1 MNEDK
6 FHDECGVVG
15 IYGAENAAALSYFA
29 LTSLQHRGQESAGIA
44 VCDSS
49 GAGDNGTAE
58 NKARIKLHK
67 GIGLVNDVFDKN
79 NFEKLSGNI
88 AVAHVR
94 YATAGGRT
102 IDNAQPF
109 VNSFKNGSIALAH
122 NGQLVNHT
130 KIRELLEDNGSTF
143 LSSSDSEVILKL
155 IVRKYIE
162 NGGHLGTPNLNEGD
176 EKAKQKRFVD
186 AVVQAVKLIKG
197 SFALCIMTENMLIGV
212 RDPNGIRP
220 LCIGTIG
227 KASQGD
233 FKGESEVAP
242 LGEGVDRNE
251 VRAQGKTF
259 RHTSFILASESCAID
274 AVNGSFL
281 RDVEPGELVVIS
293 KDGLVS
299 YKYANERKLTCI
311 FEYVYFARPDSVID
325 GISVQEARYKM
336 GQVLAHENAVD
347 ADIVI
352 GVPDSGLGAAMGYA
366 RESGIPYG
374 MGIIKNKYIGRT
386 FIAPTQ
392 AERENMVF
400 VKLNAIRSDLEGKR
414 VVVIDDSIVRGTT
427 SRRLVQIL
435 RRAGAK
441 EVHFRVSSPP
451 VKFPCY
457 LGIDTPSK
465 SELISSTHE
474 LEEIR
479 REIGADSLAFI
490 SLGGMIKALSGKE
503 IVARKNVAGA
513 CACPCENTGATHEG
527 MSGSAIDGAFCKGC
541 FSGIYPV

>member
-1 MNEDK
+1 MIEDK

-15 IYGAENAAALSYFA
+15 IFGAENAAALSYFA

-44 VCDSS
+44 VSD
-49 GAGDNGTAE
+49 G
-58 NKARIKLHK
+58 KKIKLHK
-67 GIGLVNDVFDKN
+67 DIGLVSDVFEQGH
-79 NFEKLSGNI
+79 FETLGGSI
-88 AVAHVR
+88 AVGHVR

-109 VNSFKNGSIALAH
+109 MNSFKNGSIALAH

-130 KIRELLEDNGSTF
+130 KMREMLEDYGSTF
-143 LSSSDSEVILKL
+143 SSSSDSEVILKL
-155 IVRKYIE
+155 IVRKYVE
-162 NGGHLGTPNLNEGD
+162 NGGKLGSPETSEDCEEEN
-176 EKAKQKRFVD
+176 QKRFID
-186 AVVQAVKLIKG
+186 AVIQTAKLIKG
-197 SFALCIMTENMLIGV
+197 SFALTIMTENMLIGV

-220 LCIGTIG
+220 LCIGELDGGVAGETPARRGGEQRSANQG
-227 KASQGD
+227 KAFPSYII
-233 FKGESEVAP
+233 
-242 LGEGVDRNE
+242 
-251 VRAQGKTF
+251 T
-259 RHTSFILASESCAID
+259 SESCAID
-274 AVNGSFL
+274 SVNGRFL
-281 RDVEPGELVVIS
+281 RDVEPGELVVINRNGMRS
-293 KDGLVS
+293 I
-299 YKYANERKLTCI
+299 KYACEKKRTCI
-311 FEYVYFARPDSVID
+311 FEYVYFARPDSAID
-325 GISVQEARYKM
+325 GISVQEARYRM
-336 GQVLAHENAVD
+336 GEVLARESAVE

-374 MGIIKNKYIGRT
+374 MGIVKNKYIGRT

-414 VVVIDDSIVRGTT
+414 VIVIDDSIVRGTT

-451 VKFPCY
+451 VKFPCH

-465 SELISSTHE
+465 GELISSTHE

-479 REIGADSLAFI
+479 QEIGADSLAFI
-490 SLGGMIKALSGKE
+490 SLTGMLEALG
-503 IVARKNVAGA
+503 N
-513 CACPCENTGATHEG
+513 CAAEG
-527 MSGSAIDGAFCKGC
+527 ECAFCEGC
-541 FSGIYPV
+541 FNGEYPA

>member
-1 MNEDK
+1 MCEDK

-15 IYGAENAAALSYFA
+15 IFGAENSAGLTYYA

-44 VCDSS
+44 VSD
-49 GAGDNGTAE
+49 GT
-58 NKARIKLHK
+58 RIKLHK
-67 GIGLVNDVFDKN
+67 SIGLVSDVFEQGH
-79 NFEKLSGNI
+79 FEKLNGNI
-88 AVAHVR
+88 SVGHVR

-102 IDNAQPF
+102 IENAQPF
-109 VNSFKNGSIALAH
+109 LNSFKNGSIALAH
-122 NGQLVNHT
+122 NGQLVNHA
-130 KIRELLEDNGSTF
+130 KMREMLEDYGSTF
-143 LSSSDSEVILKL
+143 SSTSDSEVILKL

-162 NGGHLGTPNLNEGD
+162 NGGHLGTTDTNEA
-176 EKAKQKRFVD
+176 ETQRRFIE
-186 AVVQAVKLIKG
+186 AVKQTVLQIKG
-197 SFALCIMTENMLIGV
+197 SFALTIMTENLLIGV

-220 LCIGTIG
+220 LCVGEIDCRVKPDNDKTIKPDNDISVIPG
-227 KASQGD
+227 LDPGIS
-233 FKGESEVAP
+233 SY
-242 LGEGVDRNE
+242 
-251 VRAQGKTF
+251 
-259 RHTSFILASESCAID
+259 ILASESCAID
-274 AVNGSFL
+274 AVNGQFI
-281 RDVEPGELVVIS
+281 RDVEPGEMVIINR
-293 KDGLVS
+293 DGLRS
-299 YKYANERKLTCI
+299 IKYIREKKRACI

-336 GQVLAHENAVD
+336 GEVLAQESPVD
-347 ADIVI
+347 ADVVI

-366 RESGIPYG
+366 RESGVPYG

-414 VVVIDDSIVRGTT
+414 VIVIDDSIVRGTT

-465 SELISSTHE
+465 NELISSTHE
-474 LEEIR
+474 LEAIR
-479 REIGADSLAFI
+479 KEIGADSLAFI
-490 SLGGMIKALSGKE
+490 SLEGMLKALGE
-503 IVARKNVAGA
+503 
-513 CACPCENTGATHEG
+513 
-527 MSGSAIDGAFCKGC
+527 DAFCKGC
-541 FSGIYPV
+541 FSGEYPV